1 MKRYVFLF
9 YFLSHF
15 INAQDIQVP
24 YRSYSVKNGFIT
36 DNIYSVFRDS
46 KGLMWYGTD
55 NGILQ
60 FDGTTFK
67 TFTTQDGLP
76 DNEIFNFYED
86 LDGRIWFASFNG
98 NLGYYFQGKCYNQ
111 TNTS

>member
-15 INAQDIQVP
+15 INAQNIQVP

-46 KGLMWYGTD
+46 KELMWYCTD
-55 NGILQ
+55 NGILK
-60 FDGTTFK
+60 FDGTTYY
-67 TFTTQDGLP
+67 TLP
-76 DNEIFNFYED
+76 HQE
-86 LDGRIWFASFNG
+86 S
-98 NLGYYFQGKCYNQ
+98 
-111 TNTS
+111 